1 MENQTDPEERR
12 KVLFNPNH
20 YFLFVLIVTALAGC
34 FIIIRPFVNPIILGS
49 LAALAVSPVHN
60 RILVLFKERK
70 TVSAT
75 VSTVLFAVSVILPIL
90 LVGMIL
96 IKQGISSFTAI
107 SEWIEA
113 GNMDPYVVKA
123 MELTGKY
130 LPDLKERIDPESF
143 DIGKISLD
151 YSRQVGTIL
160 INSGK
165 AMAGNISALVI
176 QLFFM
181 LFTFFFFIRDE
192 RTITNRALHLI
203 PLSNSQKR
211 EILEK
216 IKTVTKSA
224 ILGTVLT
231 ALVQG
236 ALGGIAFAI
245 AGLPAFFWGIMMAFC
260 SLIPVVGV
268 ALIWVP
274 ACFFLFVSGKIA
286 AALFMG
292 AWCAI
297 VVSLS
302 DNLIRPL
309 FMKGSA
315 GMGTFLIFFAII
327 GGLRLFGLTGLIYG
341 PLLFG
346 ITAVLLYIYQKEFA
360 DYLKGQ
366 DNT

>member
-1 MENQTDPEERR
+1 MENQKDTDDR
-12 KVLFNPNH
+12 KKIVFNPSH
-20 YFLFVLIVTALAGC
+20 YFLFLLIAVVLTAC

-60 RILVLFKERK
+60 RILVLFKEKK
-70 TVSAT
+70 TLSAAF
-75 VSTVLFAVSVILPIL
+75 STILFAVSVILPIL

-96 IKQGISSFTAI
+96 IKQGINSFTAI

-113 GNMDPYVVKA
+113 GNMDPYVDKA
-123 MELTGKY
+123 VALTGKY
-130 LPDLKERIDPESF
+130 FPDLKERINPESF

-192 RTITNRALHLI
+192 KTITNQALHLI

-211 EILEK
+211 EILDK

-224 ILGTVLT
+224 ILGTFLT

-236 ALGGIAFAI
+236 ALGGIAFAV
-245 AGLPAFFWGIMMAFC
+245 AGLPAFFWGIMMAFS

-274 ACFFLFVSGKIA
+274 ACFFLFVSGKIG
-286 AALFMG
+286 AALFMA
-292 AWCAI
+292 AWCAV

-327 GGLRLFGLTGLIYG
+327 GGLKLFGITGLIYG

-346 ITAVLLYIYQKEFA
+346 IAAVLLYIYQKEFA